1 MEDEEDV
8 PEDKEVVCP
17 VEHLQCG
24 SEWEGRGGEGRGEER
39 GGEGRGGEGREG
51 EGRSLRSEWRERQ
64 ESDVLCTSNSPLLL
78 MQGSEQSTM
87 TRRTAIRRT
96 PVRPAVPHTQPT
108 SVPTKRRYCQTG

>member
-1 MEDEEDV
+1 M
-8 PEDKEVVCP
+8 
-17 VEHLQCG
+17 
-24 SEWEGRGGEGRGEER
+24 
-39 GGEGRGGEGREG
+39 
-51 EGRSLRSEWRERQ
+51 
-64 ESDVLCTSNSPLLL
+64 LCTSNSPLLL